1 MPKIASSISKDAS
14 ALVNKE
20 ANYQL
25 NEIPK
30 TLVGINNPVN
40 VVSSNLS
47 PNSLQNVLAPSLGTN
62 VNNNVSNLITN
73 KVDELLRLNLN
84 GGGNNVAFNLIKT
97 SINSLLNKNVNN
109 VVDLALGNF
118 TTGVF
123 NNTTTIPPIVNN
135 IDNFFS
141 SGDAE
146 VAIEQYTDVYN
157 SIAAPLS

>member
-1 MPKIASSISKDAS
+1 MSDNITILLTSQINSSLKKIIGNSKTQTIPTAAINSLVPKIASSISKDAS

-73 KVDELLRLNLN
+73 KVDELLYL
-84 GGGNNVAFNLIKT
+84 
-97 SINSLLNKNVNN
+97 
-109 VVDLALGNF
+109 
-118 TTGVF
+118 
-123 NNTTTIPPIVNN
+123 
-135 IDNFFS
+135 
-141 SGDAE
+141 
-146 VAIEQYTDVYN
+146 Y
-157 SIAAPLS
+157 LS